1 MSIENLLRENI
12 RALEPYSSARDDFSG
27 SASVFLDANENYQN
41 LISFDNINRYPDP
54 RSMAVKKAFSK
65 AFGIDTKNITI
76 GNGSDE
82 LIDILFRMFCE
93 CKKDSVLLMPPTYGE
108 YKVLA
113 AINDVKVYSIIQ
125 NSDFTLNVE
134 KIKNYLDKYS
144 PKLMFICS
152 PNNPTGK
159 SVPLFV
165 INELANYNKGI
176 TVVDEAYLDFS
187 ENQSAVSLIEKN
199 ERIVVLR
206 TLSKAWGLAGGR
218 IGIAITSEEINNVMY
233 KVKYP
238 YNIPLPSQLCAV
250 KALENAD
257 KVRSEAKQMVIERER
272 VKCELSS
279 ISGVEKVFDSD
290 ANFLLVRVK
299 EADLIYQKLSNK
311 GVIVRN
317 RSKEILCSSCLRI
330 TIGSKKEN
338 QLMLE
343 YLKEALSEL

>member
-218 IGIAITSEEINNVMY
+218 IGIAITSEKINNVMY

-330 TIGSKKEN
+330 TIGSKEEN